1 MSSNLSVDRV
11 YNNVLSMSYYGNY
24 MSIFWCAFKF
34 LLKAADE
41 ESIRR
46 FDCERST
53 RQAAEQKHEQRKK

>member
-1 MSSNLSVDRV
+1 
-11 YNNVLSMSYYGNY
+11 